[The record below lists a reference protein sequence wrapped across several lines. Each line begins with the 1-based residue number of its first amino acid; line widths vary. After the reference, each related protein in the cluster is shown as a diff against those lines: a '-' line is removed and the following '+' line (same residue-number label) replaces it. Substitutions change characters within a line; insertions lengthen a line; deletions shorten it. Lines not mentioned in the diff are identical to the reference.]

1 MPLPNADQA
10 IVPAEKLTNY
20 LLSETHPVGKLKA
33 RFFRSLGY
41 DERNVDLLREQLRE
55 IARSGVVSKKF
66 DPSPYGT
73 KYIVDGQLIS
83 PTGGQVL
90 IRTVWVIEPGQPPR
104 FVTAYPL

>member
-55 IARSGVVSKKF
+55 IARSGVVSKF

-83 PTGGQVL
+83 PTGGQAL